1 MADRMAGVL
10 AALGSW
16 EHPAQVLFSTADP
29 IFSTGVGERIAD
41 HIPGAGGLEIIEEAG
56 HFLQED
62 AGEEVG
68 TAIATFLAST
78 D

>member
-1 MADRMAGVL
+1 MGAVL
-10 AALGSW
+10 GALGSW
-16 EHPAQVLFSTADP
+16 DRPTQVLFSTADP
-29 IFSTGVGERIAD
+29 IFTTRVGERLAD
-41 HIPGAGGLEIIEEAG
+41 HIPGAGSLEIIEEAG

-68 TAIATFLAST
+68 AAIGAFLEAT